1 MFGLASQTIE
11 HSPALQNV
19 LRQGTVDIGIEHS
32 EPLAVRM
39 EYSVRNT
46 HGIMRIGSNSSET
59 ISISLPEQWERGEV
73 TGAPLSQLRKD
84 SPMFGYVRWH
94 VPEKTTLTFKIPKVP
109 EHMVLHNPSTAPLK
123 LTVAKVDLETGTI
136 EKDVLLVRD
145 STVPIW

>member
-1 MFGLASQTIE
+1 
-11 HSPALQNV
+11 
-19 LRQGTVDIGIEHS
+19 
-32 EPLAVRM
+32 
-39 EYSVRNT
+39 
-46 HGIMRIGSNSSET
+46 
-59 ISISLPEQWERGEV
+59 
-73 TGAPLSQLRKD
+73 
-84 SPMFGYVRWH
+84 MFGYVRWH